1 MNFQSKI
8 QLSHCT
14 VIKYALREARS
25 VLSRDVASGTSLLVV
40 DKAGN
45 ITGMMLGRPVSRYE
59 KTWNTDTIR

>member
-1 MNFQSKI
+1 M
-8 QLSHCT
+8 
-14 VIKYALREARS
+14 IKYALREARS

-59 KTWNTDTIR
+59 KIWNTDTIR